1 VYFNVLCGIIIIE
14 YRIGGLIMS
23 QTAYILAGVT
33 YYIVS
38 IIVIVVILNLVNRKE
53 QKKYQNEIVTLE
65 RDKNLIISSSILSE
79 LNKVE
84 ALVNNEKMQEAYDE
98 WQNRFKEIKD
108 EEVPKITDAL
118 IEIEDCF
125 NEKDYKTLNDK
136 IAKVELEI
144 YYVKSKANFLLEE
157 IRNIT
162 LSEEKNRETI
172 TKLKARYR
180 EIITTY
186 NRNKNDYKE
195 VSAPLELQFENVDK
209 LFAAFEIA
217 MDQNSYEEVS
227 KIVKGIDDVIGNLEV
242 IIEEAPTII
251 LMGQNLIPTKMKS
264 VKTIQERMV
273 SEGYNLDYLN
283 LDYNI
288 EESNKKIQDIFA
300 RLNVLNVE
308 DSVFELKTILGYF
321 DNIYNDFDLEKK
333 AKRIFEEYVRKI
345 IVKCNNLEKTNNGL
359 YRKLDVIKYSY
370 DLTDDDVKVIE
381 VIKDELVTIRKDYNE
396 IVDAHRNKAF
406 AYSRLGKEMEN
417 LNNRLNVTGEKLN
430 VALRTLGSLEEDEQR
445 AKDQLLEINDIMGK
459 ARRRVYDY
467 KLPVIPSNY
476 YVQVEEANDALEE
489 MKKELEKKPVSI
501 KTLNI
506 RVDTA
511 RDLALKVYNTA
522 NEAIRTAAM
531 VEVAIIYGNRYRSV
545 SKNVDLEI
553 TKAEDMFYNG
563 DYKHALDTTIRAI
576 NTIEPGIN
584 EKLFDNVKQV

>member
-1 VYFNVLCGIIIIE
+1 
-14 YRIGGLIMS
+14 MS

-38 IIVIVVILNLVNRKE
+38 IIVVVVILNLVNRKE
-53 QKKYQNEIVTLE
+53 QKKYQDEIVTLE

-98 WQNRFKEIKD
+98 WQSRFKEIKD

-209 LFAAFEIA
+209 LFAAFEVA

-251 LMGQNLIPTKMKS
+251 LMGQNLIPTKMKG
-264 VKTIQERMV
+264 VKTIEDRMI

-333 AKRIFEEYVRKI
+333 AKKIYEEYVRKI

-381 VIKDELVTIRKDYNE
+381 VIKDELVAIRKDYNE

-417 LNNRLNVTGEKLN
+417 LNNRLNVTEEKLS

-445 AKDQLLEINDIMGK
+445 AKDQLVEINDIMGK

-467 KLPVIPSNY
+467 KLPVIPNNY
-476 YVQVEEANDALEE
+476 YVQVDEANDALEE

-563 DYKHALDTTIRAI
+563 DYKRALDTTIRAI
-576 NTIEPGIN
+576 NTVEPGIN
-584 EKLFDNVKQV
+584 EKLFDKVKQV

>member
-1 VYFNVLCGIIIIE
+1 
-14 YRIGGLIMS
+14 MS

-136 IAKVELEI
+136 IAKVELEM